1 MAKNVRI
8 LHTTPEAVFDVLGD
22 GWLYTTWV
30 VGASRMR
37 KEEAGW
43 PQVGTHLH
51 HSFGSWP
58 FVIDDVTTSL
68 VWDPPHRMVIQ
79 PKGWPIARRASRA
92 STETTPM
99 PAAVRKV
106 SPPPPYAAAAAIR
119 RALLALDICRP
130 SLWLSWRCPPGP
142 ARRRAALPRG

>member
-8 LHTTPEAVFDVLGD
+8 LHTTPEAVFDVLAD

-37 KEEAGW
+37 KEEADW
-43 PQVGTHLH
+43 PQVGTRLH

-58 FVIDDVTTSL
+58 FVINDVTTSL

-79 PKGWPIARRASRA
+79 PKGWPIGEARV
-92 STETTPM
+92 TLTVEPH
-99 PAAVRKV
+99 
-106 SPPPPYAAAAAIR
+106 
-119 RALLALDICRP
+119 
-130 SLWLSWRCPPGP
+130 
-142 ARRRAALPRG
+142 PRGCKVTIVENPVEGPGSYVPNVIIQPMIWIRNRETLRRLGWVAAGRAENG

>member
-8 LHTTPEAVFDVLGD
+8 LHCAPEDVFDVLGD

-37 KEEAGW
+37 KQEAGW

-51 HSFGSWP
+51 HSFGAWP
-58 FVIDDVTTSL
+58 LVIDDVTTSL

-79 PKGWPIARRASRA
+79 PKGWPIGEARVELTVEPHRKGCKVTIVENAVAGPGGWVPDFLMQPLIWVRNHETLRRLGWVAVGRATNA
-92 STETTPM
+92 
-99 PAAVRKV
+99 
-106 SPPPPYAAAAAIR
+106 
-119 RALLALDICRP
+119 
-130 SLWLSWRCPPGP
+130 
-142 ARRRAALPRG
+142 

>member
-8 LHTTPEAVFDVLGD
+8 LHTTPEAVFDVLAD

-43 PQVGTHLH
+43 PQVGTRLH

-58 FVIDDVTTSL
+58 FVINDVTTSL
-68 VWDPPHRMVIQ
+68 EWDPPRRMVIQ
-79 PKGWPIARRASRA
+79 PKGWPIGEARVTLTVEPHAKGCKVTIVENPVEGPGAYVPNVIIQPMIWIRNR
-92 STETTPM
+92 ETLRRLGWV
-99 PAAVRKV
+99 AA
-106 SPPPPYAAAAAIR
+106 
-119 RALLALDICRP
+119 
-130 SLWLSWRCPPGP
+130 G
-142 ARRRAALPRG
+142 RAANG